1 MNDKPSVNITID
13 RTFIKRLASLSAI
26 VIGALLLLWPVSV
39 IVLGTTVIGDP
50 SIMVVLRTGELLQK
64 MEELRDNPFG
74 GLASGPIQSVLFWAW
89 VRVLLGA
96 ALVLGAIIAMPGGRS
111 ARRASRSQSTPDSP
125 S

>member
-13 RTFIKRLASLSAI
+13 RTFMKRLALWSAI
-26 VIGALLLLWPVSV
+26 VIGALLLLWPVSLTM
-39 IVLGTTVIGDP
+39 LGTTVIGDP
-50 SIMVVLRTGELLQK
+50 AVVIVVRTSELLQK
-64 MEELRDNPFG
+64 VESLRDNPFG

-96 ALVLGAIIAMPGGRS
+96 TLVLGAIIAMLRGRS